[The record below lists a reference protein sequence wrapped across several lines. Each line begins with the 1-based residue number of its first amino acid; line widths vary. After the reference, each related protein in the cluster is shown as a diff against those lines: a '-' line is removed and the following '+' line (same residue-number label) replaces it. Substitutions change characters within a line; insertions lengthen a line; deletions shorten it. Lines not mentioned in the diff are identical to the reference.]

1 MTALSKNARGKVQD
15 DADSYNRLFDT
26 FSLAA
31 MARACCR
38 PNGRYFDGPCRL
50 ELGLLEFCT
59 IMAAMHDYLAKA
71 QENLAGAES
80 ELQHGRTNSCARS
93 AYYACFH
100 AAIAALLHAGLTAPD
115 PARGW
120 GHDWVHASFVGQL
133 IQRRKVYPASLRRSL
148 PDLFVLRHTGDYRVT
163 SVSQRE
169 AQQAVRSAQAF
180 VQAVTAHLQ
189 GEERTL

>member
-1 MTALSKNARGKVQD
+1 
-15 DADSYNRLFDT
+15 
-26 FSLAA
+26 
-31 MARACCR
+31 
-38 PNGRYFDGPCRL
+38 
-50 ELGLLEFCT
+50 
-59 IMAAMHDYLAKA
+59 MAAMHDYLVKA

-80 ELQHGRTNSCARS
+80 ELTHSRTNSCARS

-120 GHDWVHASFVGQL
+120 GHDWVQASFVGQL

-148 PDLFVLRHTGDYRVT
+148 PDLLALRHTGDYRVT

-169 AQQAVRSAQAF
+169 AQQAVRRAQAF
-180 VQAVTAHLQ
+180 VQAVTAHLH
-189 GEERTL
+189 GEGGAR